1 MYLRGVLQR
10 PRLTIIL
17 INNMTDNNS
26 SGSFQDFIRTL
37 RRYIMLQLDYARLTG
52 AEKLSVLISTLLFGA
67 VIIIF
72 GSIML
77 VFISVG
83 VGHLLAMTV
92 APYVAYLYVA
102 AFYFVLFLCIIIF
115 RRQLFTDPV
124 ARMIS
129 RLFVRPPKR

>member
-1 MYLRGVLQR
+1 MYDKWSYTG
-10 PRLTIIL
+10 RLTIIK
-17 INNMTDNNS
+17 NNMTDNNS
-26 SGSFQDFIRTL
+26 SGNFQDFLNTL
-37 RRYIMLQLDYARLTG
+37 RRYIMLQLDFARLSG
-52 AEKLSVLISTLLFGA
+52 AEKLTVLLSTILFGA
-67 VIIIF
+67 MIVIF

-77 VFISVG
+77 VFISIG

-102 AFYFVLFLCIIIF
+102 AFYLVVFICLIIF

-129 RLFVRPPKR
+129 RLFVKPPKR

>member
-1 MYLRGVLQR
+1 
-10 PRLTIIL
+10 
-17 INNMTDNNS
+17 MTDNNS
-26 SGSFQDFIRTL
+26 SGNFQDFLNTL
-37 RRYIMLQLDYARLTG
+37 RRYIMLQLDFARLSG
-52 AEKLSVLISTLLFGA
+52 AEKLTVLLSTILFGA
-67 VIIIF
+67 MIVIF

-77 VFISVG
+77 VFISIG

-102 AFYFVLFLCIIIF
+102 AFYLVVFICLIIF

-129 RLFVRPPKR
+129 RLFVKPPKR